1 MLRTQLAEKEKM
13 LALKNEESFGMK
25 DHIDRQ
31 RLDNERMKKEVQR
44 TLEKLE
50 NKELQ
55 LQQA

>member
-31 RLDNERMKKEVQR
+31 RLDNERMKKEV
-44 TLEKLE
+44 
-50 NKELQ
+50 
-55 LQQA
+55 